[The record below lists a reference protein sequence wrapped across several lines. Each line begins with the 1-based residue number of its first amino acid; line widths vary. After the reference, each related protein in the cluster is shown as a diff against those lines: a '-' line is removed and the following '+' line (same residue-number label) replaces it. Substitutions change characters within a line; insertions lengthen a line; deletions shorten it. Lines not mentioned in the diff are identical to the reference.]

1 MGNLRIRSRHQPYE
15 IAVLAA
21 APVCGVLMMTLEV
34 RPTSVQTAMPVP
46 IQVAW
51 ELGLIV
57 VGLGGLLGIAWPG
70 RLSTGLGI
78 ELASVL
84 VLGTITGMYAVA
96 VVAMSGR
103 QSIVATSF
111 VVAVTIGSLW
121 RAAQIA
127 VDLRRLVRACEIV
140 GYEKVPAGAT

>member
-1 MGNLRIRSRHQPYE
+1 MGNFRIRARHQPYE

-57 VGLGGLLGIAWPG
+57 VGVGGLLGIVWPG

-96 VVAMSGR
+96 VVSMSGR

-127 VDLRRLVRACEIV
+127 VDLRRLAQACELV
-140 GYEKVPAGAT
+140 SYEQLQAGVT